1 VWDIEKGETVRTLEG
16 HTDLVNAVA
25 VTPDGRFAVS
35 ASNDGTLKVW
45 DIEKGE
51 TVRTLEG
58 HTDLVNAVAVTPDGR
73 FAVSASDDGTLKVW
87 DIKTD
92 KAVAGFTGDGPL
104 ITCAI
109 LPDGTTIIAGDQLGR
124 VHFLQLK

>member
-1 VWDIEKGETVRTLEG
+1 MRTLEG
-16 HTDLVNAVA
+16 HTDWISAVV

-35 ASNDGTLKVW
+35 ASGDGTLKVW

-58 HTDLVNAVAVTPDGR
+58 HTGWVSAVAVTPDGR
-73 FAVSASDDGTLKVW
+73 FAVSTSYDRTLNVW
-87 DIKTD
+87 DLKTG
-92 KAVAGFTGDGPL
+92 KAVAGFSVDGPL
-104 ITCAI
+104 ITCTI
-109 LPDGTTIIAGDQLGR
+109 SPDGGTIITGDRLGR